1 MEIKL
6 KRFLRDK
13 LPPSILSALRI
24 LKTNQLLTIRKFL
37 SRKSIF
43 STHKYDNYQKY
54 LDHQKEKT
62 TDPER
67 IKKWM
72 NEEWNIK
79 YEGFQEVFVRNKSFL
94 IDKTNAICLGARTGQ
109 EVKVLRDMGINAI
122 GIDLVAFPPYTI
134 NGDIHNLE
142 QQDSSYDFV
151 FTNIFDHSLYP
162 EKFCYEMERVCK
174 SSGIVMVHIQL
185 GIDGDKY
192 SENIIN
198 NPDFIINNFKNSD
211 ICQSKS
217 IKNSFD
223 CMNWELIFKKK

>member
-1 MEIKL
+1 MKL
-6 KRFLRDK
+6 KIKSFLRNN
-13 LPPSILSALRI
+13 LPTFVLSALRFVREN
-24 LKTNQLLTIRKFL
+24 KLLIIRKYL
-37 SRKSIF
+37 SRKSVI
-43 STHKYDNYQKY
+43 STHRYDNYQKY

-72 NEEWNIK
+72 NEEWTIK
-79 YEGFQEVFVRNKSFL
+79 YEGFKEIFVRNKSFL

-109 EVKVLRDMGINAI
+109 EVKVLHDMGINAI
-122 GIDLVAFPPYTI
+122 GVDLVAFPPYTI

-223 CMNWELIFKKK
+223 GMNWELIFKKK

>member
-1 MEIKL
+1 MEKRV
-6 KRFLRDK
+6 KRFLRKK

-37 SRKSIF
+37 SRKSII

-62 TDPER
+62 TDPKR

-79 YEGFQEVFVRNKSFL
+79 YEGFKEVFVRNKSFL

-162 EKFCYEMERVCK
+162 EKFCSEMERICE
-174 SSGIVMVHIQL
+174 SSGIIIIHIQL
-185 GIDGDKY
+185 GIDGDDY
-192 SENIIN
+192 SENIIK
-198 NPDFIINNFKNSD
+198 NPDFIVKNFKNSD

-223 CMNWELIFKKK
+223 GMNWELIFKKN

>member
-1 MEIKL
+1 MEISI

-13 LPPSILSALRI
+13 LPPSIITALRI
-24 LKTNQLLTIRKFL
+24 LKTNQFLTIRKFL

-43 STHKYDNYQKY
+43 STHKYDDYQEY

-79 YEGFQEVFVRNKSFL
+79 YEGFKEIFVRNKSFL

-109 EVKVLRDMGINAI
+109 EVKALRDMGINAI
-122 GIDLVAFPPYTI
+122 GIDLIAFPPYTI

-162 EKFCYEMERVCK
+162 EKFCSEMERVCK

-185 GIDGDKY
+185 GIDGDQY

-198 NPDFIINNFKNSD
+198 NPDFIINSFKNSD

-223 CMNWELIFKKK
+223 GMNWELIFKKK

>member
-1 MEIKL
+1 MAIRIN
-6 KRFLRDK
+6 RFLRGK
-13 LPPSILSALRI
+13 LPSSILSALKI
-24 LKTNQLLTIRKFL
+24 LKTKQLLTIRKL
-37 SRKSIF
+37 SSKKSIF
-43 STHKYDNYQKY
+43 SKNKYYNYQEY

-79 YEGFQEVFVRNKSFL
+79 YEGFKEVFVRNKSFL
-94 IDKTNAICLGARTGQ
+94 TDKNNAICLGARTGQ
-109 EVKVLRDMGINAI
+109 EVKALRDMGINAI
-122 GIDLVAFPPYTI
+122 GIDLIAFPPYTI
-134 NGDIHNLE
+134 TGDIHNLE

-162 EKFCYEMERVCK
+162 EKFCSEMERVCK

-185 GIDGDKY
+185 GIDGDQY

-198 NPDFIINNFKNSD
+198 NPDFIINSFKNSD

-223 CMNWELIFKKK
+223 GMNWELIFKKK

>member
-1 MEIKL
+1 MKL
-6 KRFLRDK
+6 KIKSFLRNN
-13 LPPSILSALRI
+13 LPTFALSALRFVR
-24 LKTNQLLTIRKFL
+24 KNKLLIIRKYL
-37 SRKSIF
+37 SRKSVI
-43 STHKYDNYQKY
+43 STHGYDNYQKY

-72 NEEWNIK
+72 NEEWTIK
-79 YEGFQEVFVRNKSFL
+79 YEGFKEIFERNKQFL
-94 IDKTNAICLGARTGQ
+94 IDKMNAICLGARTGQ
-109 EVKVLRDMGINAI
+109 EVKVLRDIGMNAI

-134 NGDIHNLE
+134 TGDIHNLE

-162 EKFCYEMERVCK
+162 EKFCFEMERICE
-174 SSGIVMVHIQL
+174 SSGIIMIHIQL

-192 SENIIN
+192 SENVIK
-198 NPDFIINNFKNSD
+198 NPDFIINNFKNSE

-223 CMNWELIFKKK
+223 GMNWELIFKKK